1 MDEAELLMR
10 IRVVVGST
18 RAAARSVGGDSE
30 QLGEVLDR
38 GRWLLDAMA
47 PHIESSG
54 SDAVLDRFAQAWEE
68 LAAMSPGET
77 GEAEQQA

>member
-1 MDEAELLMR
+1 MR

-18 RAAARSVGGDSE
+18 RAAARSVGGDHE

-47 PHIESSG
+47 PGIEDNG
-54 SDAVLDRFAQAWEE
+54 SVAVRDRFAEAWEE
-68 LAAMSPGET
+68 LAAMSPEAT
-77 GEAEQQA
+77 SEAEAEKEA

>member
-1 MDEAELLMR
+1 MDDAELLMR

-18 RAAARSVGGDSE
+18 RAAARSVGSDAG

-47 PHIESSG
+47 PGIEGSG
-54 SDAVLDRFAQAWEE
+54 SVAVRDRFAEAQAA
-68 LAAMSPGET
+68 LAAMTPDET
-77 GEAEQQA
+77 SEQT

>member
-18 RAAARSVGGDSE
+18 RAAAHSVASDAT
-30 QLGEVLDR
+30 QLGEVLSR

-47 PHIESSG
+47 PQIGRSRSV
-54 SDAVLDRFAQAWEE
+54 AVRDRFAEAWEE
-68 LAAMSPGET
+68 LAAMSPDHES
-77 GEAEQQA
+77 EAEQA